1 MKTLLITL
9 DFFPAT
15 GGVARYL
22 QHLAEYFSD
31 RLFVLAPSCRQ
42 DTQEAFSFSFFREPL
57 FYQWFWPRWLK
68 SVFLLWRKRSQ
79 YDQVLVSHLLPL
91 GTVAWLAKI
100 CTHKPY
106 LLIVHGMDVRLA
118 CAHPLKRWLAKQV
131 IKQAKVVIANSQSL
145 MREVQQHFSP
155 PQIRVVYPCVDATFL
170 SPAPD
175 RPIHLSRPLHLLTVS
190 RLVPRKGHTFV
201 LEALQRLK
209 GEGKSVEYKIY
220 GDGPE
225 LSHLRSLVS
234 SYGLETFVTFQGQ
247 VSDQTLLEA
256 YRWADV
262 FVMPVKEDGKDKEG
276 FGIVYIEAAAQG
288 LPSIASCISG
298 VDEAVLDKETGIL
311 IAPGDVDAL
320 CEAMRDAIIHPE
332 PWRLYG
338 QKAKER
344 ARREFVAQEQYKKL
358 EPFL

>member
-1 MKTLLITL
+1 
-9 DFFPAT
+9 
-15 GGVARYL
+15 
-22 QHLAEYFSD
+22 
-31 RLFVLAPSCRQ
+31 
-42 DTQEAFSFSFFREPL
+42 
-57 FYQWFWPRWLK
+57 
-68 SVFLLWRKRSQ
+68 
-79 YDQVLVSHLLPL
+79 
-91 GTVAWLAKI
+91 
-100 CTHKPY
+100 
-106 LLIVHGMDVRLA
+106 
-118 CAHPLKRWLAKQV
+118 
-131 IKQAKVVIANSQSL
+131 
-145 MREVQQHFSP
+145 
-155 PQIRVVYPCVDATFL
+155 VDATFL